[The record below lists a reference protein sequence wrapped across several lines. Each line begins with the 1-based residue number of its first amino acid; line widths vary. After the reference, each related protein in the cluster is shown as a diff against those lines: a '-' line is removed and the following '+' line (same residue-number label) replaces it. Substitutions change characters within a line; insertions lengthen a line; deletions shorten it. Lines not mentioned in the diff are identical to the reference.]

1 PGHGAHAGRQI
12 ARGPTGL
19 VGTGD
24 EMSRGFGVGFA
35 GHLHAVRLQLGAQ
48 LGEVLDDAVVDHR
61 ELAAGVPV
69 RVGVPVVRGTVR
81 GPPGVPHATVP
92 GELLR
97 LDLTEPL
104 LEVGQRAGR
113 AFHGQAALSVQQ
125 RHTRGVVAAVLES
138 SQAVQ
143 DDVEGLPMS
152 YITNDAA
159 HPAQR
164 SYLSWS

>member
-1 PGHGAHAGRQI
+1 
-12 ARGPTGL
+12 
-19 VGTGD
+19 
-24 EMSRGFGVGFA
+24 
-35 GHLHAVRLQLGAQ
+35 
-48 LGEVLDDAVVDHR
+48 
-61 ELAAGVPV
+61 

-164 SYLSWS
+164 SYLSWSEPPEEAARGREPSSRGMGWPEAAGPDRHHRRPPHRLSRAAAGRAARSPCRSAA